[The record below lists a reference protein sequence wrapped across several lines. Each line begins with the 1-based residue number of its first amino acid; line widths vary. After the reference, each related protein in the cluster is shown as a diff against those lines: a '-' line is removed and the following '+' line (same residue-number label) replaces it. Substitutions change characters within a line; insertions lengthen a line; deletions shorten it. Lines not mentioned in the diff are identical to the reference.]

1 MAKIKAIK
9 SFSGIVTMRK
19 GMEKEIS
26 DDAVA
31 QDLIRAGF
39 AVALDSAKAEKT
51 AKAEKDSDEEIPA
64 PKKAGR
70 KPKKEES

>member
-1 MAKIKAIK
+1 MEERTMAKIKAIK

-51 AKAEKDSDEEIPA
+51 AKAEIRYPIV
-64 PKKAGR
+64 P
-70 KPKKEES
+70 ESVLSTQ

>member
-51 AKAEKDSDEEIPA
+51 AKAEKDSEEEIPA
-64 PKKAGR
+64 HKKAGR